1 MGIPVPSPQA
11 VPPLSTLELDQL
23 DIFARL
29 QVDPFFSGG
38 VPVLLELKGI
48 TERDILQRIQTANQQ
63 NGRVGTLAV
72 VLMPELTAD
81 SPDAPGPRY
90 TTIYE
95 IQIIDFPILR
105 RQTVGGA
112 MISADECADRVRQI
126 LHRFNLGRGQT
137 IYFAGQKVR
146 PVPEGKVSYVCAF
159 RKIGVDYPAVS
170 VASVKI
176 TLTAGYPATV
186 TLTCATAGAAI
197 WYTIDGSYPGS
208 NPVASPNAT
217 LYTGPFVVQ
226 AAGVTIR
233 AAAELSQYQQSQS
246 ISQVSLQADFSSD
259 FGQNFNIQSS

>member
-1 MGIPVPSPQA
+1 MTASSCQG
-11 VPPLSTLELDQL
+11 ST
-23 DIFARL
+23 
-29 QVDPFFSGG
+29 S
-38 VPVLLELKGI
+38 
-48 TERDILQRIQTANQQ
+48 
-63 NGRVGTLAV
+63 
-72 VLMPELTAD
+72 
-81 SPDAPGPRY
+81 APGVASSDASIPLPR
-90 TTIYE
+90 
-95 IQIIDFPILR
+95 R
-105 RQTVGGA
+105 H
-112 MISADECADRVRQI
+112 SA
-126 LHRFNLGRGQT
+126 G
-137 IYFAGQKVR
+137 VR
-146 PVPEGKVSYVCAF
+146 PYW
-159 RKIGVDYPAVS
+159 PATLVIKLTQ
-170 VASVKI
+170 KI